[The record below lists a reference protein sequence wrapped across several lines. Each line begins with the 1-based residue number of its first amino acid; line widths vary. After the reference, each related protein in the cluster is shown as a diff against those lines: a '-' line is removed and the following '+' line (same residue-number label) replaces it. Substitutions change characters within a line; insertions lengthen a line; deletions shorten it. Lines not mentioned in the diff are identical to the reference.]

1 MTKKEPKDLG
11 ASVRQ
16 RLLNRAR
23 ERGED
28 FQLVLINYAIER
40 FLYRLSKSK
49 HRDRLVLKGAMLFS
63 VWEEA
68 PHRPTRDLDLLG
80 SGDDA
85 VPTVEGVVVD
95 VLRSQVGSDGIEF
108 DEASI
113 RGEEIR
119 EGQEHHGVRVRLEA
133 RLAGARI
140 PVQVDVA
147 FGDVVIPQPEIIE
160 YPTLLDLPSPRIR
173 AYSPAPVIAEKFQAI
188 VALGIANTR
197 MKDFYDLWVLA
208 DRLEFDGAILRE
220 AIHAT
225 FERRKTPIPTEPP
238 VALTAEFHDDAAKQ
252 AQWGAF
258 LRRTGLEA
266 PALPEV
272 AAASWP
278 FLAPV
283 AEAARLDVT
292 FQRIWRPGGP
302 WRSL

>member
-40 FLYRLSKSK
+40 FLYRLSQSK

-63 VWEEA
+63 AWEEA

-95 VLRSQVGSDGIEF
+95 VLQSQVPSDGVEF
-108 DEASI
+108 DETSI
-113 RGEEIR
+113 RGEVIR
-119 EGQEHHGVRVRLEA
+119 EEQEYHGVRVRLEA

-208 DRLEFDGAILRE
+208 DRLEFDGATLRE

-238 VALTAEFHDDAAKQ
+238 VALTAEFYDDAAKQ
-252 AQWGAF
+252 AQWDAF
-258 LRRTGLEA
+258 LQRSGLEA

-272 AAASWP
+272 AAACWS
-278 FLAPV
+278 FLRPV
-283 AEAARLDVT
+283 AEAALRDVT
-292 FQRIWRPGGP
+292 FQKIWRPGGP
-302 WRSL
+302 WRAS